1 MVRAVQRALAILDA
15 FDQDH
20 VSMSLNEISERLH
33 MSKATVFRLV
43 QTLEKSGLLIR
54 LDNMEYTLSL
64 KVVRLAGFVRSTI
77 SVREIA
83 RPAMLRLTEETG
95 ETITLNTINAHQRL
109 CIDVVETPSPLMA
122 IVKQGEQVSLLR
134 GATGKILLAYMT
146 PEKREE
152 IYAASDDVTPAVRE
166 RLEIELGR
174 YRAQGYALTRG
185 QRIEGVT
192 AISVPLHGLK
202 DKTPQYCMSLTGP
215 SMRVD
220 QREND
225 FITLMLEA
233 GQEVSSRLGGQ
244 SA

>member
-1 MVRAVQRALAILDA
+1 MVRAVQRALSILDA

-20 VSMSLNEISERLH
+20 VSMSLNEISARIQI
-33 MSKATVFRLV
+33 SKATVFRLV
-43 QTLEKSGLLIR
+43 QTLERSGLLVR

-64 KVVRLAGFVRSTI
+64 KIVRLAGLVRSTI
-77 SVREIA
+77 SVRELV

-95 ETITLNTINAHQRL
+95 ETITLNTISAHQRL

-122 IVKQGEQVSLLR
+122 IVRPGEQVSLLR

-152 IYAASDDVTPAVRE
+152 IYVADKDVTPAVRGL
-166 RLEIELGR
+166 LETELAR

-202 DKTPQYCMSLTGP
+202 DKTPQYCISLTGP
-215 SMRVD
+215 SVRVD

-225 FITLMLEA
+225 FVTLMLEA
-233 GQEVSSRLGGQ
+233 GQEVSERLGGQ
-244 SA
+244 QI